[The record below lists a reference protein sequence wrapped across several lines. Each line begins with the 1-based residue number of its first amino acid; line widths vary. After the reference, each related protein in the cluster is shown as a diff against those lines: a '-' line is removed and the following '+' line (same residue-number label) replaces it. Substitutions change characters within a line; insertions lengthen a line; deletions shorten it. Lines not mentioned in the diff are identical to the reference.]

1 MNVRKPYEDGLRLLE
16 LVLGDEVAVVVLVL
30 EVEALGEEGVAVG
43 VAEPDELLETLR
55 EAHLGG
61 DAAVLPW

>member
-1 MNVRKPYEDGLRLLE
+1 LHVRKPYEDGLRLLE

>member
-1 MNVRKPYEDGLRLLE
+1 MHVRKPYEDGLRLLE